1 MTRVEVINAIKKMKA
16 AEQIGLLES
25 LLSLLK
31 STIIEKHS
39 LRELKGLGK
48 SIWRKVDVEEYLR
61 KERDNWTC

>member
-16 AEQIGLLES
+16 AEQIELLES

-31 STIIEKHS
+31 STIVEKHS

-48 SIWRKVDVEEYLR
+48 SMWRKVDVEEYLR
-61 KERDNWTC
+61 KERDNWTS

>member
-16 AEQIGLLES
+16 AEQIELLES

-48 SIWRKVDVEEYLR
+48 SMWRKVDVEEYLR
-61 KERDNWTC
+61 KERDNWTG

>member
-16 AEQIGLLES
+16 AEQIELLES

-31 STIIEKHS
+31 STIVEKHS

-48 SIWRKVDVEEYLR
+48 SMWRKVDVEKYLR
-61 KERDNWTC
+61 KERDNWIG

>member
-1 MTRVEVINAIKKMKA
+1 MKT
-16 AEQIGLLES
+16 AEQIELLEN

-48 SIWRKVDVEEYLR
+48 SMWRKVDVEEYLR